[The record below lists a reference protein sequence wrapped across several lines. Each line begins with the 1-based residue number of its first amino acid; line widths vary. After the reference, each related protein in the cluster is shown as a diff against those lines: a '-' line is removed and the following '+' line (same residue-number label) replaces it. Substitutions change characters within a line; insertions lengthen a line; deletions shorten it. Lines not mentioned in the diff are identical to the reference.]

1 MSIDIKDRIGFLLHS
16 LKSSRKKITAL
27 LLTAAFVAVL
37 LFLSGSFYFL
47 FRYYESINSTYY
59 KSIMRGVYSFQ
70 DEIIHQGSYRDDLT
84 RITRALQK
92 NRGVEKAW
100 VTDRYG
106 RLIFHTDS
114 SVLEEYGSRR
124 LPAEYYENIELV
136 WQFHDG
142 YPRIKIVPLKGW
154 LTQRISF
161 PLYPFGREDADFII
175 GMDVT
180 RFVNLPD
187 RLQLLIPFSAVYMV
201 VAILLLFFPSFFLIR
216 MKLQTIESQTGFF
229 MSRTMPPQAV
239 PEIAGATVESAAPE
253 AAAEQPQE
261 AETVGPAKKQAE
273 PSAPDASETT
283 VERKPAEEAKLE
295 SKLEVKEEAKEEAE
309 VKEEKEEVVESALK
323 GDAAKSAV
331 EIKEA
336 KPAAEKKSTK
346 PEAEKTPAVGDKMRE
361 TFLKLKA
368 MHFKKHAAELSFVQ
382 ANSYI
387 FHSKGVEGAY
397 LFYHQAG
404 KSHFYLA
411 YSVPEGDSESLY
423 EQIPGLRAGF
433 RGSLAEGAQL
443 KDLLV
448 LYNDLC
454 LARKLSVDLSLV
466 HINENTKNVEYSSC
480 GSATACYLKQGE
492 EEVKTLVFDYPRLG
506 ELAKKDFSDKV
517 HTADIRFGRDDIFIV
532 LPPNAEDIKL
542 EKEQFDSLIKKTIL
556 RDRSLSAQT
565 IGMEVVNRI
574 ESLPEEQKKT
584 LPETGFI
591 VLKFF

>member
-27 LLTAAFVAVL
+27 LLIAAFVAVL

-59 KSIMRGVYSFQ
+59 ESIMRGVYSFQ
-70 DEIIHQGSYRDDLT
+70 DEIIHQDSYRDDVT
-84 RITRALQK
+84 RITQTLLE

-100 VTDRYG
+100 VSDRYG

-114 SVLEEYGSRR
+114 SVLEEYRSKR
-124 LPAEYYENIELV
+124 LPSEYYANIELV
-136 WQFHDG
+136 WQFQNG
-142 YPRIKIVPLKGW
+142 YPRIKVVPLKGW

-161 PLYPFGREDADFII
+161 PLYPFGREAADFII

-187 RLQLLIPFSAVYMV
+187 RLQLLIPFSVAYIVA
-201 VAILLLFFPSFFLIR
+201 AILLLFFPSFFLIR
-216 MKLQTIESQTGFF
+216 MKLQTIESQAGFF
-229 MSRTMPPQAV
+229 MSRTLPPQEV
-239 PEIAGATVESAAPE
+239 SEMAGVTVESAVPE
-253 AAAEQPQE
+253 AAFEQPQE
-261 AETVGPAKKQAE
+261 TQTIRPTEKPAETSTPA
-273 PSAPDASETT
+273 ASETT
-283 VERKPAEEAKLE
+283 VEQKPAEETKLE
-295 SKLEVKEEAKEEAE
+295 SKPEVKEEAKKEAKE
-309 VKEEKEEVVESALK
+309 TVVKSAFK
-323 GDAAKSAV
+323 GDAVKSAV

-336 KPAAEKKSTK
+336 KPAAKKKSIQ
-346 PEAEKTPAVGDKMRE
+346 PETEKTMAAGDKMRE

-368 MHFKKHAAELSFVQ
+368 IHFKKHAAELSFVQ

-387 FHSKGVEGAY
+387 FHSEGVEGAY

-404 KSHFYLA
+404 KSHFYLT
-411 YSVPEGDSESLY
+411 YSVPEGDPETLY

-433 RGSLAEGAQL
+433 RGSIEEGAQL

-448 LYNDLC
+448 RYNDLC
-454 LARKLSVDLSLV
+454 RARKLSVDLSLV

-506 ELAKKDFSDKV
+506 ELAKKEFSDKV
-517 HTADIRFGRDDIFIV
+517 RTADIRFGRDDIFVV

-542 EKEQFDSLIKKTIL
+542 EEEQFDSLIKETIL
-556 RDRSLSAQT
+556 RDRSLSAQI

-574 ESLPEEQKKT
+574 ESLSEEQKKT

-591 VLKFF
+591 VLKFL